1 MEAFVTRALGPAT
14 WDAYAA
20 LIERHNGVWGGC
32 WCLVFHEGQ
41 KKDSLDD
48 RRARKKA
55 LVAAGQSHAAL
66 VFDGERA
73 VGWAQYGPRAELLHI
88 KNRRAY
94 DAGAA
99 AADEAPA
106 DWRITCFFVD
116 RDYRRQGVGAQALAG
131 ALELIGAAGGG
142 RVEGFPEAIE
152 GQKTSAGFLWN
163 GTLGMFERAG
173 FAPVRRIGKHRV
185 VVRRQVAGGTG

>member
-1 MEAFVTRALGPAT
+1 MERYHSRALGPAT

-20 LIERHNGVWGGC
+20 LVERHNGVWGGC

-41 KKDSLDD
+41 KKDAPDE
-48 RRARKKA
+48 RRARKRA
-55 LVAAGQSHAAL
+55 MVAAGRSHAAL
-66 VFDGERA
+66 VFDGARA
-73 VGWAQYGPRAELLHI
+73 IGWAQYGARDELRHI

-94 DAGAA
+94 DAGAG
-99 AADEAPA
+99 DEAPA

-116 RDYRRQGVGAQALAG
+116 RDYRRQGVGAQALRG
-131 ALELIGAAGGG
+131 ALDMIAEAGGG
-142 RVEGFPEAIE
+142 TVEAFPEALE

-173 FAPVRRIGKHRV
+173 FAPARKIGKHRW
-185 VVRRQVAGGTG
+185 VVRRTVEGALR